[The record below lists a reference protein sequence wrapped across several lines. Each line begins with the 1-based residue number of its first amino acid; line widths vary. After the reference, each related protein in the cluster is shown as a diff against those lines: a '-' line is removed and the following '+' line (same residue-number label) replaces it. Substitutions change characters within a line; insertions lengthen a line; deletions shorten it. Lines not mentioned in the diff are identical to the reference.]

1 MFYPEL
7 HFTYFAKIKPTIVE
21 ALLVPF
27 EVEGKT
33 IGTIWAVSHDELRK
47 FDAEDARVIQNLANF
62 ASAAYQVRSSLE
74 AVREADRRKDEF
86 LAMLGHELRNPLFPL
101 QNAIEFL
108 VKTESDKPELQQAQ
122 GIIQRQLALMGR
134 LIDDLMDAS
143 RITQRKIKLRKERI
157 EFKTA
162 VQHAIEASR
171 PLIESRRH
179 QLAVALPPEPA
190 YIDADPARLEQ
201 ILTNLLTN
209 AARYTKEGGRIEI
222 SAHVENSQIVIRIS
236 DNGIGIPPDK
246 LASIFE
252 LFSQLD
258 RSVERS
264 HGGLGIGLTLVMSL
278 AKLHGGSVEALSA
291 GIGKGSEFIV
301 RLPLHRVQDADL
313 MPQPRVLKE
322 ADGQISPRLRIVVA
336 DDNRD
341 AADSLSLLLRMI
353 GHDVW
358 TVYDGPSTL
367 DTAIECKPHVVL
379 HDIGLPGMNGYEV
392 ARRLRE
398 HESTKHALLVA
409 VTGYANAENQERSRN
424 AGFDHHLIKPVDF
437 NALEQLLKSASVR

>member
-1 MFYPEL
+1 
-7 HFTYFAKIKPTIVE
+7 
-21 ALLVPF
+21 
-27 EVEGKT
+27 
-33 IGTIWAVSHDELRK
+33 
-47 FDAEDARVIQNLANF
+47 
-62 ASAAYQVRSSLE
+62 
-74 AVREADRRKDEF
+74 
-86 LAMLGHELRNPLFPL
+86 
-101 QNAIEFL
+101 
-108 VKTESDKPELQQAQ
+108 
-122 GIIQRQLALMGR
+122 
-134 LIDDLMDAS
+134 
-143 RITQRKIKLRKERI
+143 
-157 EFKTA
+157 
-162 VQHAIEASR
+162 
-171 PLIESRRH
+171 
-179 QLAVALPPEPA
+179 
-190 YIDADPARLEQ
+190 
-201 ILTNLLTN
+201 
-209 AARYTKEGGRIEI
+209 
-222 SAHVENSQIVIRIS
+222 
-236 DNGIGIPPDK
+236 
-246 LASIFE
+246 
-252 LFSQLD
+252 
-258 RSVERS
+258 
-264 HGGLGIGLTLVMSL
+264 MSL

-322 ADGQISPRLRIVVA
+322 ADGKISPRLRIVVA

-358 TVYDGPSTL
+358 TVYDGPSPL

-409 VTGYANAENQERSRN
+409 VTGYANQENQERSRN